1 MAAYKGC
8 LEQSLLQQDNTNN
21 KQLTGKAGES
31 RASAGTEQTCPNFLL
46 SLQRLIC

>member
-21 KQLTGKAGES
+21 KQLTGKQGS
-31 RASAGTEQTCPNFLL
+31 HVH
-46 SLQRLIC
+46 LQALN

>member
-21 KQLTGKAGES
+21 KQLTGKQG
-31 RASAGTEQTCPNFLL
+31 NHVH
-46 SLQRLIC
+46 LQALNKLALTSFCLCNV